1 MTIGPVQLLV
11 LGMEG
16 TEPQPQLR
24 AELDSLRDSDTVR
37 LIDLLIVRKDADG
50 KTTAD
55 RRSDFTNDEATE
67 FGALAG
73 ALLGLGLAEGDEEE
87 AFAFAEAGAE
97 AGSDGHL
104 IGDDAVWY
112 LEDSIPADSTAAIAL
127 VEHRWAI
134 PLRDAMRDAGVSLL
148 TDAWIHPVDLVGI
161 GLLAA
166 EEAATH

>member
-1 MTIGPVQLLV
+1 MTVGPVQLLV

-24 AELDSLRDSDTVR
+24 EELDRLRDSDTVR
-37 LIDLLIVRKDADG
+37 LIDLLVVRKDADG

-55 RRSDFTNDEATE
+55 RRSDLTTDEATE
-67 FGALAG
+67 VGALAG
-73 ALLGLGLAEGDEEE
+73 ALLGLGLAEGDEEQALE
-87 AFAFAEAGAE
+87 VAVAGAE

-112 LEDSIPADSTAAIAL
+112 LEDAIPADSSAAIAL

-134 PLRDAMRDAGVSLL
+134 PLRDSMREAGVSLL
-148 TDAWIHPVDLVGI
+148 TDAWIHPADLVGI
-161 GLLAA
+161 GVLAA

>member
-1 MTIGPVQLLV
+1 MTVGPVQLLV

-24 AELDSLRDSDTVR
+24 EELGRLRESETVR
-37 LIDLLIVRKDADG
+37 LIDLLVVRKDADG

-55 RRSDFTNDEATE
+55 RRSDLTVDEATE
-67 FGALAG
+67 VGALAG
-73 ALLGLGLAEGDEEE
+73 ALLGLGLGEGDED
-87 AFAFAEAGAE
+87 AALVVAEAGAE

-112 LEDSIPADSTAAIAL
+112 LEDAIPPDSSAAIAL

-134 PLRDAMRDAGVSLL
+134 PLRDSMREAGVTLL
-148 TDAWIHPVDLVGI
+148 ADAWIHPADLVGI